1 LTSSTSSSRW
11 KVYVQYS
18 HTSNPLSTIRRIHS
32 PCYYLMSSAHS
43 ALNAVDASER
53 PRHSEQPQ
61 QEQTNR
67 RYPKVILREA
77 SNIVTGPVPPDF
89 LFLESPSPPQSYRIR
104 FRHPA
109 YPDSSNVLLSLHAWD
124 GAHTACA
131 IIANNRFD
139 GYLSIARDG
148 SSSIETEWDACLPTD
163 SHGYYFHVPPP
174 PGITMPHQPLR
185 IPYETI
191 PRPVA
196 PSDLSSLYGRLV
208 DELNLYGRCTNPI
221 TCSQEGVKRGDECP
235 KCGHKREE

>member
-1 LTSSTSSSRW
+1 
-11 KVYVQYS
+11 
-18 HTSNPLSTIRRIHS
+18 
-32 PCYYLMSSAHS
+32 MASAQS
-43 ALNAVDASER
+43 ALNALDASER

-124 GAHTACA
+124 GAGGGIHYGLAHTACA

-139 GYLSIARDG
+139 GYLSMARDG

-174 PGITMPHQPLR
+174 PGML
-185 IPYETI
+185 
-191 PRPVA
+191 
-196 PSDLSSLYGRLV
+196 LSTFS
-208 DELNLYGRCTNPI
+208 
-221 TCSQEGVKRGDECP
+221 
-235 KCGHKREE
+235 